1 MTDDDA
7 MDENPQIAAVKLN
20 EDDETESFVIGW
32 SSTSGTG
39 MEQENDISWPL
50 WMPMATGSPALWTPS
65 PT

>member
-32 SSTSGTG
+32 SSTS
-39 MEQENDISWPL
+39 
-50 WMPMATGSPALWTPS
+50 
-65 PT
+65 